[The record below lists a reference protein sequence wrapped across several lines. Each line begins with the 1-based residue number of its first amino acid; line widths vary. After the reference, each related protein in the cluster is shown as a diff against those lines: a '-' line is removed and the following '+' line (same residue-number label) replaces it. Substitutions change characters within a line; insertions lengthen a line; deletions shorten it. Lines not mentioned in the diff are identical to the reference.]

1 MMDRTRRLQPVLRL
15 ADREVQKAARALAF
29 MQQRLQ
35 QEQEKLRQL
44 HHYQQEYHELIV
56 RDGSAGISS
65 ERLQMISRFS
75 GNLDHAMTQ
84 QEQQIAIVQGQLD
97 QVRQHWRSKD
107 LRYRQLEK
115 MMERIREQE
124 NARRVRQEQRTH
136 DEYARRQAVVNR
148 KRGF

>member
-1 MMDRTRRLQPVLRL
+1 MDRTQRLQPVLRL

-44 HHYQQEYHELIV
+44 QQYQKEYHELVV

-65 ERLQMISRFS
+65 ARLQMISRFS
-75 GNLDHAMTQ
+75 SNLDHAMTR

-97 QVRQHWRSKD
+97 QVREHWRGKD
-107 LRYRQLEK
+107 LRFRQLEK
-115 MMERIREQE
+115 MMERIREQD
-124 NARRVRQEQRTH
+124 NARRARQEQRNH
-136 DEYARRQAVVNR
+136 DEYARRQTMVNR
-148 KRGF
+148 NRGF

>member
-1 MMDRTRRLQPVLRL
+1 MDRTRRLQPVLRL

-35 QEQEKLRQL
+35 QEQGKLRQL
-44 HHYQQEYHELIV
+44 HDYQQEYHALIV
-56 RDGSAGISS
+56 RDGSTGISS
-65 ERLQMISRFS
+65 ARLQMISRFS

-97 QVRQHWRSKD
+97 QVREHWRSKD

-115 MMERIREQE
+115 MMDRIREQE
-124 NARRVRQEQRTH
+124 KARRVRQEQRTH

>member
-1 MMDRTRRLQPVLRL
+1 MNRTQRLQPVLRL

-35 QEQEKLRQL
+35 QEQDKLRQL
-44 HHYQQEYHELIV
+44 HHYQQEYHELVI

-65 ERLQMISRFS
+65 ARLQMISSFS
-75 GNLDHAMTQ
+75 GNLDNAMTQ
-84 QEQQIAIVQGQLD
+84 QEQQIALVQGQLD
-97 QVRQHWRSKD
+97 QVREHWRSKD

-115 MMERIREQE
+115 MMDRIRAQE
-124 NARRVRQEQRTH
+124 DVRRARQEQRTH

-148 KRGF
+148 RRGF